1 MLFNLVKVRN
11 HADHILNNSIL
22 ALNKLNNS
30 FFNSVDK
37 NFFNTI
43 FNNLKTRYLRIYVN

>member
-1 MLFNLVKVRN
+1 MLFTLVKVRN
-11 HADHILNNSIL
+11 HADHILNNSTH

-37 NFFNTI
+37 NFFNSL
-43 FNNLKTRYLRIYVN
+43 FNKLKLDI